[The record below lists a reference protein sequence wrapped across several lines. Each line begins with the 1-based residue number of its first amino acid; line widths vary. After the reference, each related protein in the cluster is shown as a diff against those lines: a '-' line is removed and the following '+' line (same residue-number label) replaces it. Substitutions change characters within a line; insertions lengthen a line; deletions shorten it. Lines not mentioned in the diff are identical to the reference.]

1 MVEYITEIV
10 GFAVV
15 LFVLGRWVLPLINK
29 GMAQRQEAIRE
40 QLEEAEEAKKRLA
53 GAQEEYQKALA
64 EARKEAERLRKSAEE
79 QSAAILAEMR
89 EQAESEA
96 RRIVEQAQ
104 LQIEA
109 YHQQTVNELRARVG
123 RLTADLAERIV
134 HEAVQADARQVGV
147 VDRFLDELEARAGVR
162 A

>member
-109 YHQQTVNELRARVG
+109 HHQQTLNELRARVG

-134 HEAVQADARQVGV
+134 HAAVKDDARQVRV